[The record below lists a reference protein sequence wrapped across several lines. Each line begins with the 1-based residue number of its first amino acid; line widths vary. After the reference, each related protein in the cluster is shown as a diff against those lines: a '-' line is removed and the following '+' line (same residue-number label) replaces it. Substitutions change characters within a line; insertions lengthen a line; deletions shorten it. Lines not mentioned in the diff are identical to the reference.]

1 MLQKSTGMKKRKPL
15 FSVFQST
22 NFIYLFFLL
31 LEVSKSKDFVTESK
45 VVKKTNQNNVPLKQ
59 KSCKPFYFGGGGSKN
74 NGFKFL
80 YHFLKWTDGFFSH
93 EYVKKKDAGIFISMP
108 TQNAVLDGPDNFL
121 TLS

>member
-59 KSCKPFYFGGGGSKN
+59 KSCKPFYFGGGEAKTMVLS
-74 NGFKFL
+74 F
-80 YHFLKWTDGFFSH
+80 YTIFSS
-93 EYVKKKDAGIFISMP
+93 ELMDSLAMSM
-108 TQNAVLDGPDNFL
+108 
-121 TLS
+121 